1 MFGVI
6 CWVIG
11 VCLGI
16 GSFGLWCYTNEKE
29 DEVLEYVKV
38 ENRKGDYYDKI
49 KK

>member
-1 MFGVI
+1 MLGVAFWI
-6 CWVIG
+6 IG

-38 ENRKGDYYDKI
+38 ENKNNINDDYLK
-49 KK
+49 

>member
-29 DEVLEYVKV
+29 DEAVECVKI
-38 ENRKGDYYDKI
+38 ENRNNINDDYLK
-49 KK
+49 